1 MTKKPECIFD
11 GADNKKDLKEEDNLF
26 SVVAAKNYGR
36 KMLILE
42 QQQMCECCDA
52 RIVLTMPSRIT
63 SMIFVPM
70 RGGIANAMRASG
82 RFILLRTRTK
92 AEHSFIL
99 LRPRTDAAIEN
110 NSWLKQVCSHVFC
123 Y

>member
-1 MTKKPECIFD
+1 MMKKPECIFD

-42 QQQMCECCDA
+42 QQQMCECRDA

-63 SMIFVPM
+63 SMIFVPI

-82 RFILLRTRTK
+82 RFILLRTRT
-92 AEHSFIL
+92 
-99 LRPRTDAAIEN
+99 DAAIEN
-110 NSWLKQVCSHVFC
+110 NSWLKQVCSHVAC